1 MRGIVLALAMTCALS
16 SVALGG
22 TPKHE
27 FTDEFPLEDCWF
39 VSRGGNAFFN
49 LTPGRQLYLSNQ
61 QCADCH
67 KPGSNISPERV
78 HWNQV
83 EAHAAKYKMNI
94 ESTSYDAATRL
105 VTVKYFLSDPT
116 NGDAAYKLTWDEAER
131 RVRITAPDV
140 QGLYVWP
147 AAGDHSRDGRTELNT
162 ILEFIQAGDT
172 LTVSLLRVAN
182 TKLAKT
188 IAIQYSITAM
198 AIGMVAL
205 VRPNIVKR
213 LHSGP
218 ELTLGHAALV
228 GKQGVVVDEVSMQ
241 SGQIRVGGE
250 LWTARPY
257 DETEVIE
264 PGAPVDIFEIKGATA
279 YVHRIP
285 TLGP

>member
-1 MRGIVLALAMTCALS
+1 MNLPEWFQDWQAWLGLAIALGVAELFSLDLMLLMMASGALAGMA
-16 SVALGG
+16 VAMLG
-22 TPKHE
+22 
-27 FTDEFPLEDCWF
+27 F
-39 VSRGGNAFFN
+39 
-49 LTPGRQLYLSNQ
+49 
-61 QCADCH
+61 
-67 KPGSNISPERV
+67 
-78 HWNQV
+78 
-83 EAHAAKYKMNI
+83 
-94 ESTSYDAATRL
+94 
-105 VTVKYFLSDPT
+105 
-116 NGDAAYKLTWDEAER
+116 
-131 RVRITAPDV
+131 
-140 QGLYVWP
+140 VWP
-147 AAGDHSRDGRTELNT
+147 VQVVVAVA
-162 ILEFIQAGDT
+162 
-172 LTVSLLRVAN
+172 VSV
-182 TKLAKT
+182 
-188 IAIQYSITAM
+188 
-198 AIGMVAL
+198 GMVAL